1 MRKVF
6 AFVCF
11 LVVYGSLYPF
21 NFNYAL
27 PNLSTAIPLAHFN
40 FLDAGITDGI
50 SNIILFIPYGL
61 FFALGWNFSKKRSL
75 LFWCVVTAFSFGYFV
90 QVLQLWAIGRVPW
103 GGDAVLNT
111 IGAIVGSSIAFRFN
125 NLRLLNSEK
134 VNLQSK
140 VFAILGIGLL
150 VIKLAPFAPTMDF
163 GILKE
168 NIKNL
173 IYSPSIDVYWLF
185 EHTVTWVLVFFFLTR
200 ANPSFERCRLLIP
213 ITICVLALKFFIIAN
228 DINLSQLLGA
238 TLALVIFFASKNLI
252 DINKAALAT
261 VLLVAIVLNGYY
273 PFEFRTQIS
282 KFEWIPFSGALN
294 GNILLNI
301 LATSKKILLYSSAIV
316 LLYTSNNKLKLSTGI
331 VASIVFLSEVGQ
343 IFVTN
348 SVPESTDF
356 LLVLISGYLLKNLVE
371 PQSMAPFSK
380 SVNSDSANIISR
392 SLENGQLTMGT
403 IKKSHY
409 IRGLDGLRAF
419 AALAVFIVHFQQF
432 TNVELSLGP
441 IDFTRWMING
451 NTGVALFFALS
462 GFLLSIPF
470 WEGLERQETPN
481 TLTYL
486 KHRAVRIVPL
496 YYLCFL
502 GLLMIKGFSGP
513 EVSFNNIISHLFFL
527 HNLKDSQVMSFN
539 PPFWTLAVEMQFYLF
554 LPLIFIALR
563 QLKYHI
569 GQITLIVFIVAW
581 FLGYKL
587 LLEWMSP
594 NFNWPLTFSLVWPF
608 GVNAASATSPAITY
622 SLASHLPHFLLGTLF
637 ASQFIKKKLHVDKL
651 FYDVLIL
658 LIVSSTFIILA
669 TPLDEFFQLEFGRYN
684 FPYIPLLL
692 SALIFL
698 VPSSKVTSKLLEYK
712 FLKWLGVISYGIYIF
727 HYPLQKAL
735 KIVLEKFGV
744 GVSEQWLLFGL
755 LSLGATI
762 LLASFSYRFI
772 EQPIIRYFRN
782 EKVRPVLE
790 TSNGLIDSPFKQKG
804 LYENAKFKRS
814 WHFSSIS
821 KITIA
826 MFVLLSALIIWLLPD
841 GKTQVTQPYWAGLN
855 RHVIFD
861 HHAHSDYSDGALSVA
876 ELVELS
882 YFNGCDAISVTDHS
896 GYGRGVSKS
905 KLDEIASLREK
916 FKGLLIYSGIEI
928 GLPSYEGREHLN
940 IIVSPEHEYNL
951 LPKLSEILRRES
963 DDERRDDGTFVN
975 VINAYF
981 DNAERREEYI
991 VVYNHPSRKDMT
1003 LDENVEDYHAL
1014 TQKGLKL
1021 TAFSGAPGHQ
1031 RNSAVGS
1038 YKTVFETKDRWDPF
1052 VADIGGGWDNL
1063 LSSGERV
1070 WGAVSSSD
1078 FHNEGLDYP
1087 PCSFSRIHL
1096 EVPDK
1101 TYNGIISAF
1110 QHGTFWADHGGLLNE
1125 YEFNVE
1131 VGKEN
1136 TLAYSGA
1143 TIDLGNKDEVMLV
1156 NVEVARAEKYKDD
1169 FLRVDTISN
1178 CRGGEVTSIEKIL
1191 PPEESVFQL
1200 LMSKSD
1206 SVEKCFIRSR
1216 VILEGLDE
1224 HKLSAYSNPIFI
1236 Q

>member
-21 NFNYAL
+21 NL
-27 PNLSTAIPLAHFN
+27 NLSLPSLTTALPLAHFN
-40 FLDAGITDGI
+40 FLEAGFTDGI
-50 SNIILFIPYGL
+50 SNIILFIPFGFL
-61 FFALGWNFSKKRSL
+61 HTQGWNFSSKRRL
-75 LFWCVVTAFSFGYFV
+75 LFWCIFTSFSFGYFV
-90 QVLQLWAIGRVPW
+90 QVLQLWAVGRVPW

-111 IGAIVGSSIAFRFN
+111 IGAIIGTLIAFRFKPVHLMN
-125 NLRLLNSEK
+125 PEK
-134 VNLQSK
+134 VNLQAK
-140 VFAILGIGLL
+140 LFAFLGTGLL
-150 VIKLAPFAPTMDF
+150 VIKLAPFAPSMDF

-168 NIKNL
+168 NVKNL
-173 IYSPSIDVYWLF
+173 LNSPSIDLYWLF
-185 EHTVTWVLVFFFLTR
+185 EHTVTWVLVFFFLAC
-200 ANPSFERCRLLIP
+200 ANPLFSRYRYLISL
-213 ITICVLALKFFIIAN
+213 TICVLALKFFIIAN

-238 TLALVIFFASKNLI
+238 ALALFIFIALKAH
-252 DINKAALAT
+252 INKVALAA

-273 PFEFRTQIS
+273 PFELRTQIS
-282 KFEWIPFSGALN
+282 SFEWIPFTGALN

-301 LATSKKILLYSSAIV
+301 LATSKKLLLYSSAIV
-316 LLYTSNNKLKLSTGI
+316 LLNTSIGKLKTSTAI
-331 VASIVFLSEVGQ
+331 VSVIVLVSEVGQ
-343 IFVTN
+343 TFVKN

-356 LLVLISGYLLKNLVE
+356 ILVLISGYLLNNLVT
-371 PQSMAPFSK
+371 PQGMDNPAK
-380 SVNSDSANIISR
+380 SSAAGSSNLSSQ
-392 SLENGQLTMGT
+392 SLERGLTLGRT
-403 IKKSHY
+403 TESNSY

-470 WEGLERQETPN
+470 WQGLERQETHN

-569 GQITLIVFIVAW
+569 GQITLTVFIVAW

-587 LLEWMSP
+587 ILEWMSP

-608 GVNAASATSPAITY
+608 GVNAASATSPAMTY

-637 ASQFIKKKLHVDKL
+637 ASQFIKRKLHADKL
-651 FYDVLIL
+651 LYDVLIL
-658 LIVSSTFIILA
+658 LIVFSIFIILA
-669 TPLDEFFQLEFGRYN
+669 TPLDESFQLEFGRYN

-698 VPSSKVTSKLLEYK
+698 VPSSKLTSKFLEFK
-712 FLKWLGVISYGIYIF
+712 FIRWLGVISYGVYIF
-727 HYPLQKAL
+727 HYPLQKVF
-735 KIVLEKFGV
+735 KIMLEKLGV

-762 LLASFSYRFI
+762 VLASLSYRFI
-772 EQPIIRYFRN
+772 EQPIIRYFRSKKVLPVSAAGN
-782 EKVRPVLE
+782 DLGDSSFDEKG
-790 TSNGLIDSPFKQKG
+790 TH
-804 LYENAKFKRS
+804 ENAERERS
-814 WHFSSIS
+814 WYFSSIS
-821 KITIA
+821 KITVA
-826 MFVLLSALIIWLLPD
+826 MIVLTSALIIWLLPD
-841 GKTQVTQPYWAGLN
+841 GKTQVIQPYWAGLN
-855 RHVIFD
+855 RQVIFD
-861 HHAHSDYSDGALSVA
+861 HHAHTDYSDGALSVA

-882 YFNGCDAISVTDHS
+882 YFNGCDAMSVTDHS
-896 GYGRGVSKS
+896 GYGRGVSKT
-905 KLDEIASLREK
+905 KLNEISRLREQ
-916 FKGLLIYSGIEI
+916 FEGLLIFSGIEI
-928 GLPSYEGREHLN
+928 GIPSYNDREHLN
-940 IIVSPEHEYNL
+940 LIVSPKHESYL
-951 LPKLSEILRRES
+951 LPKLSEILKR
-963 DDERRDDGTFVN
+963 DNQGDDGAFIN
-975 VINAYF
+975 VIKSYF
-981 DNAERREEYI
+981 SGAGQENNYI
-991 VVYNHPSRKDMT
+991 TVYNHPSRKDES
-1003 LDENVEDYHAL
+1003 LNENIDDFREL
-1014 TQKGLKL
+1014 NQKGLIL

-1031 RNSAVGS
+1031 KNSAVGS
-1038 YKTVFETKDRWDPF
+1038 YKALFKTQDRWDPF
-1052 VADIGGGWDNL
+1052 VADIGGGWDTL
-1063 LSSGERV
+1063 LASGERV
-1070 WGAVSSSD
+1070 WGAVASSD

-1101 TYNGIISAF
+1101 SYDGVISAF
-1110 QHGTFWADHGGLLNE
+1110 QHGTFWADHGGLLYD
-1125 YEFNVE
+1125 YEFNIE

-1156 NVEVARAEKYKDD
+1156 NVAVTRAEKYEDD

-1178 CRGGEVTSIEKIL
+1178 CRGGEVTAIEKVL

>member
-21 NFNYAL
+21 NFNFSI
-27 PNLSTAIPLAHFN
+27 PSLSTALPLAHFN
-40 FLDAGITDGI
+40 FLDAGFTDGI
-50 SNIILFIPYGL
+50 SNIILFIPFGFL
-61 FFALGWNFSKKRSL
+61 LTQGWSFSSKRRL
-75 LFWCVVTAFSFGYFV
+75 LFWCIFTSFSFGYFV
-90 QVLQLWAIGRVPW
+90 QVLQLWAVGRVPW

-111 IGAIVGSSIAFRFN
+111 IGAIVGSAIAYKFRPVQ
-125 NLRLLNSEK
+125 LMDPEK

-140 VFAILGIGLL
+140 IFAILGIGLL
-150 VIKLAPFAPTMDF
+150 VIKLAPFAPSMDF

-185 EHTVTWVLVFFFLTR
+185 EHTVTWVLVFFFLAC
-200 ANPSFERCRLLIP
+200 ANPSFDRYRYLISL
-213 ITICVLALKFFIIAN
+213 TICVLALKFFIIAN

-238 TLALVIFFASKNLI
+238 AFALFIFIALKTR
-252 DINKAALAT
+252 INKVALAA

-273 PFEFRTQIS
+273 PFELRTQIS
-282 KFEWIPFSGALN
+282 SFEWIPFTGALN

-301 LATSKKILLYSSAIV
+301 LATSKKLLLYSSAI
-316 LLYTSNNKLKLSTGI
+316 LLLHTSIDRFKTSTAI
-331 VASIVFLSEVGQ
+331 VAVIVLVSEIGQ
-343 IFVTN
+343 VFVTN

-356 LLVLISGYLLKNLVE
+356 ILVVISGYLLKNLVT
-371 PQSMAPFSK
+371 PQSMVAPPKRSA
-380 SVNSDSANIISR
+380 SSANLNSL
-392 SLENGQLTMGT
+392 SLEGANTARET
-403 IKKSHY
+403 IKSSSY

-432 TNVELSLGP
+432 THVELSLGP
-441 IDFTRWMING
+441 IDLTRWMING

-470 WEGLERQETPN
+470 WRGLERQAPPN
-481 TLTYL
+481 TLQYL
-486 KHRAVRIVPL
+486 KHRAVRIIPL
-496 YYLCFL
+496 YYLCFF

-527 HNLKDSQVMSFN
+527 HNLKDSQVMSLN

-554 LPLIFIALR
+554 LPFIFIALR
-563 QLKYHI
+563 QLKYHLA
-569 GQITLIVFIVAW
+569 QFTLIAFIAAC

-587 LLEWMSP
+587 ILEWMSP
-594 NFNWPLTFSLVWPF
+594 NFNWPLNFPLIWPF
-608 GVNAASATSPAITY
+608 GVNAAGATSPAMTY

-637 ASQFIKKKLHVDKL
+637 ASQFIKRKSHVEKLL
-651 FYDVLIL
+651 YDVLIL
-658 LIVSSTFIILA
+658 LIVSSIFIILA
-669 TPLDEFFQLEFGRYN
+669 TPLDESLQLEFSRYN

-698 VPSSKVTSKLLEYK
+698 VPSSKVTSKFLEYK
-712 FLKWLGVISYGIYIF
+712 LLKWLGVVSYGIYIF

-735 KIVLEKFGV
+735 KIILEKFAV
-744 GVSEQWLLFGL
+744 SISEQWLLFGL

-762 LLASFSYRFI
+762 VLASLSYLFI
-772 EQPIIRYFRN
+772 EQPVISYFRN
-782 EKVRPVLE
+782 KKVQPVPEAGNDLGN
-790 TSNGLIDSPFKQKG
+790 SSFDDKG
-804 LYENAKFKRS
+804 THENVKRERS

-821 KITIA
+821 KMTPAIL
-826 MFVLLSALIIWLLPD
+826 VLTSALVIWLWPE

-855 RHVIFD
+855 RQVIFD
-861 HHAHSDYSDGALSVA
+861 HHAHTDYSDGALSVA

-882 YFNGCDAISVTDHS
+882 YFNGCDAMAVTDHS
-896 GYGRGVSKS
+896 GYGRGVSKT
-905 KLDEIASLREK
+905 KLEEISMLRKRFE
-916 FKGLLIYSGIEI
+916 GLLIFSGIEI
-928 GLPSYEGREHLN
+928 GIPSYNDREHVNL
-940 IIVSPEHEYNL
+940 IVSPEHESYL
-951 LPKLSEILRRES
+951 LPKLSEILKRDNQK
-963 DDERRDDGTFVN
+963 DDSAFIN
-975 VINAYF
+975 VLKAYF
-981 DNAERREEYI
+981 SGAGQENDYI
-991 VVYNHPSRKDMT
+991 TVYNHPSRKDE
-1003 LDENVEDYHAL
+1003 LLNENVDDFREL
-1014 TQKGLKL
+1014 TKKGLSL

-1038 YKTVFETKDRWDPF
+1038 YKALFKTQDRWDPF
-1052 VADIGGGWDNL
+1052 VAEIGGGWDTL
-1063 LSSGERV
+1063 LASGERV
-1070 WGAVSSSD
+1070 WGAVASSD
-1078 FHNEGLDYP
+1078 FHNEDLDYA

-1101 TYNGIISAF
+1101 TYDGVISAF
-1110 QHGTFWADHGGLLNE
+1110 RHGTFWADHGGLLST

-1131 VGKEN
+1131 VGEVN
-1136 TLAYSGA
+1136 TLAFSGA
-1143 TIDLGNKDEVMLV
+1143 TVDLVNKDEVMLV
-1156 NVEVARAEKYKDD
+1156 NVAVKRAEKYKED

-1178 CRGGEVTSIEKIL
+1178 CRGGEVTAVEKVL

-1206 SVEKCFIRSR
+1206 TVEKCFIRSR